1 MRRLET
7 IILCVFLLAATSGV
21 KAFTPD
27 EAMPGHRGETNRF
40 FVFKTDRK
48 YIGAT
53 LEVYHGNG
61 ERLVVQK
68 LEKRKVSIDFGKVR
82 TGEYTIRIQKN
93 NDIQEF
99 RYVKK

>member
-1 MRRLET
+1 MKRSIN
-7 IILCVFLLAATSGV
+7 IIFLVVLMAVTSG
-21 KAFTPD
+21 ALASSSD
-27 EAMPGHRGETNRF
+27 EAIIGRQEKVNRF

-53 LEVYHGNG
+53 VLVYHGNG
-61 ERLVVQK
+61 NRLVMQK
-68 LEKRKVSIDFGKVR
+68 LEKRKVSIDFGMVQP
-82 TGEYTIRIQKN
+82 GEYTIRIQKN

>member
-1 MRRLET
+1 MKRSET
-7 IILCVFLLAATSGV
+7 IILFVFLLVVSSGV
-21 KAFTPD
+21 RASTPD
-27 EAMPGHRGETNRF
+27 EAMPGRRGEANRF

-53 LEVYHGNG
+53 VEIYHGNG